1 MARIACRSALA
12 ALLLL
17 LLLPLLLPSTGAAK
31 TPHLTAKV
39 DRDALA
45 LGSFLTLYITMRDVD
60 GDLDLGPLE
69 ESGDF
74 AILARNGSTNISIV
88 NFEKHVERTLL
99 LQLAPQRA
107 GRLEIPAL
115 GLDSGVREPRTAPI
129 FITVAEVASRDAP
142 KARLAPGEDVFLEAS
157 VSNPAPFLGQPIL
170 YTLMI
175 HLGGQINNPR
185 LAQPDIEGFLATE
198 LEEQPR
204 YEREIDGRR
213 FVVVEIRRLL
223 TPLAPGSQVIGP
235 ATLQCEILRRGNSFF
250 PEMHPQTAQS
260 PEVEVVVRALPEYR
274 AESGDPPFSGLIGE
288 FELEAFLDK
297 GSLQAGDSA
306 TLTVTLRGAGNL
318 PDIAAL
324 DLPAPE
330 SFKVYKDTPTEELR
344 AGQEGFVGEKRF
356 GYALVPLTSG
366 EYTLPPVRL
375 TYFSPREEAYK
386 TVSSQPL
393 LLTVTPGA
401 QEAPPPPPSP
411 QASEDSPAQEQPAD
425 PAARQRE
432 VEFLHKDILPLKEGL
447 EAIEDASPLPEGA
460 FWLLLLAPGL
470 GLGLALLGARLSRG
484 EKPLPVLQAQQARR
498 LLEEARQEQD
508 PASALGLCSRALV
521 AGVNARCAGAS
532 AAMTSDEARERLR
545 CAGLA
550 PEVAAQAAELL
561 ERLDSLRYGGKADAD
576 SRLAALEEIAAM
588 LGRLRP

>member
-1 MARIACRSALA
+1 MARIVCHGVLA

-17 LLLPLLLPSTGAAK
+17 LLLPNAVAAK
-31 TPHLTAKV
+31 TPRLSAKV

-45 LGSFLTLYITMRDVD
+45 LGGFLNLYITMHDVD

-69 ESGDF
+69 ESEDF
-74 AILARNGSTNISIV
+74 AILARNSSTSISIV

-115 GLDSGVREPRTAPI
+115 GLDSGAGAPRTAPI
-129 FITVAEVASRDAP
+129 FITVAEVASRDVP
-142 KARLAPGEDVFLEAS
+142 KAKLAPGEDVFLEAS
-157 VSNPAPFLGQPIL
+157 VSNPAPFVGQPIL

-213 FVVVEIRRLL
+213 FVVVELHRLL

-260 PEVEVVVRALPEYR
+260 PAVEVGVRSLPEYR
-274 AESGDPPFSGLIGE
+274 PAPGDPPFSGLIGE
-288 FELEAFLDK
+288 FELHAVLDRD
-297 GSLQAGDSA
+297 SLQAGDSA
-306 TLTVTLRGAGNL
+306 TLTVTVRGAGNL

-344 AGQEGFVGEKRF
+344 AGQEGFMGERRF
-356 GYALVPLTSG
+356 GYALVPLKAG

-386 TVSSQPL
+386 IASSQAL
-393 LLTVTPGA
+393 LLTVAPGA
-401 QEAPPPPPSP
+401 QEALPHPPSP
-411 QASEDSPAQEQPAD
+411 RASEASPTQEQPTASA
-425 PAARQRE
+425 PSQRE

-447 EAIEDASPLPEGA
+447 EAIDDASPLPAGA

-470 GLGLALLGARLSRG
+470 CLGLALLGARLRRG
-484 EKPLPVLQAQQARR
+484 EKPLPVVQARQARR

-521 AGVNARCAGAS
+521 AAVNARCAGVS

-550 PEVAAQAAELL
+550 PKIAHRAAELL
-561 ERLDSLRYGGKADAD
+561 ERLDALRYGGTADAGA
-576 SRLAALEEIAAM
+576 RLAALEETTAM